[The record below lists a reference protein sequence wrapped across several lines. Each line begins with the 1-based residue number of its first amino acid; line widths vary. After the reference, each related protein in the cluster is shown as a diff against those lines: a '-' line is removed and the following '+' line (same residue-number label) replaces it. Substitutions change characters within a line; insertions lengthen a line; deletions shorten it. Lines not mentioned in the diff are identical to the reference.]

1 MLTCQEW
8 HLSREDQI
16 AEEAVGEREEI
27 GLYWLGTNWGLRAR
41 PETRNEDRGLRTWRD
56 KRWCQLS
63 ILVPLGKTSIQ
74 RAKQKQTVKQE
85 QQKTSYKIRQQNH
98 GLTNAKL
105 PSPKYRIFKVN
116 YWLSL
121 SSSGLACN
129 GDRSQA
135 DHYRD
140 LIWQQYMWRNPE
152 RL

>member
-8 HLSREDQI
+8 HLSREYQI

-27 GLYWLGTNWGLRAR
+27 RLYWLGTNWGLRAR

-56 KRWCQLS
+56 KRGCQLS
-63 ILVPLGKTSIQ
+63 ILIPLRK
-74 RAKQKQTVKQE
+74 
-85 QQKTSYKIRQQNH
+85 QQNH

-116 YWLSL
+116 YWFSL
-121 SSSGLACN
+121 NSSGLACD

-140 LIWQQYMWRNPE
+140 LIWQQCTWRNPE
-152 RL
+152 RLSLTASSICANSEINLFERSIQY